1 MRILSILF
9 GREDVGLLNEEL
21 KLCDLVV
28 GISASL
34 EYPEMNL
41 PHAVAVI
48 LYELSDTISG
58 TLELA
63 RVEDREQLYMQ
74 LKNR

>member
-28 GISASL
+28 RISTSH
-34 EYPEMNL
+34 EYPVMNL

-48 LYELSDTISG
+48 LYDLSDVTSG

-63 RVEDREQLYMQ
+63 PVEDRERL
-74 LKNR
+74 